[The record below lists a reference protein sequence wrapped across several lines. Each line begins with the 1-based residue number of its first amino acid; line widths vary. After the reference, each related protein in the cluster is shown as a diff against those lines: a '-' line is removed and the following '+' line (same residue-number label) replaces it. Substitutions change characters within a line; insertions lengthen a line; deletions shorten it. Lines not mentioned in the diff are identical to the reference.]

1 VSFSRYAAVVGGVV
15 GGALVL
21 CLGLPSLEGTAREA
35 AALGAVLAGL
45 NSLAAYGLAL
55 WASTRSTVAFIRAV
69 LGGMIARLA
78 LVLGAVVVAVLGFD
92 LPRVPLAVS
101 LLASFAVLLVFE
113 ISVLHR
119 TTGRAVAAR

>member
-21 CLGLPSLEGTAREA
+21 CLIVPSLDTAARGA
-35 AALGAVLAGL
+35 AALGALLAGL
-45 NSLAAYGLAL
+45 NALAAYALAL
-55 WASTRSTVAFIRAV
+55 WSSTRSTVAFMRAV

-78 LVLGAVVVAVLGFD
+78 LVLGAVVTAVLVFD
-92 LPRVPLAVS
+92 VPRVPLAVS
-101 LLASFAVLLVFE
+101 LLASFAILLAFE
-113 ISVLHR
+113 LAVLHR